1 MSGRTRA
8 EVLEDQFTVPLHE
21 RQEVAEAATPAPT
34 PAATAVPVAPVAPAP
49 LLASTARNRLVLA
62 DVVALMVGVAVAF
75 GLQRLLRPVPDFI
88 VAWHVLLVVASL
100 PGFAFGAVVNRLYLA
115 RANARPGEEAQNVLR
130 AVGIG
135 VGVIVSI
142 AFAVQFKDLSRLW
155 VFLVAAS
162 VCSTVL
168 AERQVARRL
177 FDRMRAKGRLRR
189 RILIVGTDAHAI
201 GLVHTY
207 QRHPEFGYD
216 VVGFVG
222 DDDLGDRG
230 GVKVLGPIERLNEIL
245 AGQDVNGVVVSLGSV
260 GEDHVNRLTRELTD
274 HGYHV
279 VLSSSLRDIDITR
292 IRPQALDGNT
302 MIYVEPVIRGGWRAA
317 AKRVF
322 DVLVASFILLLS
334 APVLAVAAIAIKLE
348 DRGPVLFR
356 QERVGRDGK
365 RFTMTKLRTMVV
377 DAEALKADLLD
388 QSEVDGPLFKM
399 AHDPRITRSGR
410 LLRKLSI
417 DELPQLVAV
426 LVGTMSM
433 VGPRP
438 ALPDEVAQWDGEL
451 RDRLRVLPGLTGMW
465 QVSGRSDTSFEQYR
479 RLDLYYV
486 DNWSLGHD
494 LRICAKTVGVVLTG
508 RGAS

>member
-8 EVLEDQFTVPLHE
+8 EVLEEQLTVPLHE
-21 RQEVAEAATPAPT
+21 RAAEPVVGVEATPT
-34 PAATAVPVAPVAPAP
+34 TTDLHAVQP
-49 LLASTARNRLVLA
+49 SRARSRLVLA
-62 DVVALMVGVAVAF
+62 DVVATTVGIALAF
-75 GLQRLLRPVPDFI
+75 ALQRTLRPVPSWI
-88 VAWHVLLVVASL
+88 MAEHAILVVASL
-100 PGFAFGAVVNRLYLA
+100 PGFAAGAVLNRLYQS
-115 RANARPGEEAQNVLR
+115 RANARPGEEAKNVLR

-135 VGVIVSI
+135 VGGLVLI
-142 AFAVQFKDLSRLW
+142 AFSVQFKDLSRLW
-155 VFLVAAS
+155 VFLLGACVAAA
-162 VCSTVL
+162 VL
-168 AERQVARRL
+168 AERQVARRV
-177 FDRMRAKGRLRR
+177 FDRLRTEGRLRR

-201 GLVHTY
+201 GLMHTY
-207 QRHPEFGYD
+207 QRNRVLGYD
-216 VVGFVG
+216 VAGFVG

-230 GVKVLGPIERLNEIL
+230 GVKVLGPIDELRSLL
-245 AGQDVNGVVVSLGSV
+245 AEHDVSGVVVSLGSV

-274 HGYHV
+274 DGYHV

-292 IRPQALDGNT
+292 IRPQALDGTT

-322 DVLVASFILLLS
+322 DVAIAATILLLS
-334 APVLAVAAIAIKLE
+334 SPVLLAAAIAIKLE
-348 DRGPVLFR
+348 DGGPVFFR
-356 QERVGRDGK
+356 QERVGRGG
-365 RFTMTKLRTMVV
+365 RSFTMTKLRTMVQN
-377 DAEALKADLLD
+377 AEDLKADLLD
-388 QSEVDGPLFKM
+388 QNEVDGPLFKM
-399 AHDPRITRSGR
+399 AGDPRITRTGR

-426 LVGTMSM
+426 IRGTMSM

-438 ALPDEVAQWDGEL
+438 ALPDEVEQWDGEL
-451 RDRLRVLPGLTGMW
+451 RERLRVLPGLTGMW